1 MFHGCPLGGD
11 LKLTLGS
18 DYINS
23 DSSLRLSAGGFC
35 STNVYNNMEL
45 DLVSKVAFSGNWN
58 GNYISANGLPYAK
71 VSTKINYVG
80 QGFIDSFSYT
90 GIPCKDG
97 VTYQINSDENFNL
110 NLIGCTAFDSVGRD
124 ASVNFAPGLKVNLPD
139 VTSCSYFLYEADR
152 CTGPIYLR
160 IGPKCTKLNNS
171 FYYCTTPS
179 ILRYTEDQPVI
190 DGSSLNNING
200 AFSRM
205 SKLVDFE
212 GIVNL
217 GKAFTQKTTNYSY
230 YTLDLSYSTLLSV
243 ESLRSIINNLYDLN
257 QNATYVAA
265 GTIYRQSLKLGAT
278 NLAKLTDEEKAIA
291 TNKGWELK

>member
-1 MFHGCPLGGD
+1 MKPF
-11 LKLTLGS
+11 T
-18 DYINS
+18 
-23 DSSLRLSAGGFC
+23 
-35 STNVYNNMEL
+35 
-45 DLVSKVAFSGNWN
+45 
-58 GNYISANGLPYAK
+58 
-71 VSTKINYVG
+71 
-80 QGFIDSFSYT
+80 YT
-90 GIPCKDG
+90 EIPCKED

-110 NLIGCTAFDSVGRD
+110 NLVGCTACEHINRGSR
-124 ASVNFAPGLKVNLPD
+124 ANFAPGLKINLPD
-139 VTSCSYFLYEADR
+139 VRSCSYFLYNADR

-160 IGPKCTKLNNS
+160 IGPNCTKMSNS

-179 ILRYTEDQPVI
+179 ILRYTEDQPAI
-190 DGSSLNNING
+190 DGSSLNNISG
-200 AFSRM
+200 AFTRM

-291 TNKGWELK
+291 TNKGWNLS